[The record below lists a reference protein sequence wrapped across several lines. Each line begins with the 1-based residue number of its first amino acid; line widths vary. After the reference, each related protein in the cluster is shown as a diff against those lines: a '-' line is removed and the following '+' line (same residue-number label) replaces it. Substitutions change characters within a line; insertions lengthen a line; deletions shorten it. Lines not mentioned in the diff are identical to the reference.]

1 MQINTI
7 KRIKTYERDAGIPKQ
22 SETLTML
29 NNITYSPNLNNNS
42 LFEGKEFASRVNY
55 KKVMGNSTNFTGAFK
70 SYNDD
75 KQTIWGKKSDNDL
88 EGQKIRQTLE
98 RFGVSFSNE
107 GRELLESSNISV
119 DEFIERYSKVINRG
133 MPQEVGDYGL
143 MDQKSDHEE
152 QDNQTDTQ
160 KQEAFKPMQVTKKFK
175 TYDMQADE
183 KFKEFYKF
191 IKTEFDN
198 GESIFEILEKVA
210 NKKVDKT
217 V

>member
-1 MQINTI
+1 MQINT
-7 KRIKTYERDAGIPKQ
+7 IKTYERDAGIPKQ
-22 SETLTML
+22 SETLAML

-42 LFEGKEFASRVNY
+42 LFEGEEFASRVNY

-75 KQTIWGKKSDNDL
+75 KQTIWGKKSDDDL

-119 DEFIERYSKVINRG
+119 DEFIEKYSKVINRS

-143 MDQKSDHEE
+143 IDQKSDHEE

-210 NKKVDKT
+210 NTKVDKT

>member
-1 MQINTI
+1 
-7 KRIKTYERDAGIPKQ
+7 
-22 SETLTML
+22 ML

-70 SYNDD
+70 SNNDN

-119 DEFIERYSKVINRG
+119 DEFIERYSKVINRS
-133 MPQEVGDYGL
+133 MSQEIGDYGL
-143 MDQKSDHEE
+143 IDQKSDHEE

-217 V
+217 A

>member
-1 MQINTI
+1 
-7 KRIKTYERDAGIPKQ
+7 
-22 SETLTML
+22 ML

-75 KQTIWGKKSDNDL
+75 KQTIWGKTSDDDL

-119 DEFIERYSKVINRG
+119 DEFIERYSKVINRS

-143 MDQKSDHEE
+143 MDQKNDHEE
-152 QDNQTDTQ
+152 QNNQTDTQ

>member
-1 MQINTI
+1 
-7 KRIKTYERDAGIPKQ
+7 
-22 SETLTML
+22 ML
-29 NNITYSPNLNNNS
+29 NNITYSPNLNNDS

-75 KQTIWGKKSDNDL
+75 KQTIWGKTSDNDL

-119 DEFIERYSKVINRG
+119 DEFIERYSKVINSS
-133 MPQEVGDYGL
+133 MPQEIGDDRL

-160 KQEAFKPMQVTKKFK
+160 KQETFKPMQVTKKFK

-183 KFKEFYKF
+183 KFKAFYKF

>member
-1 MQINTI
+1 
-7 KRIKTYERDAGIPKQ
+7 
-22 SETLTML
+22 ML

-107 GRELLESSNISV
+107 GRKLLESSNISV
-119 DEFIERYSKVINRG
+119 DEFIERYSKVINRS

-143 MDQKSDHEE
+143 MDQKNDHEE
-152 QDNQTDTQ
+152 QNNQTDTQ

>member
-1 MQINTI
+1 
-7 KRIKTYERDAGIPKQ
+7 
-22 SETLTML
+22 ML

-42 LFEGKEFASRVNY
+42 LFEGKEFTSRVNY

-75 KQTIWGKKSDNDL
+75 KQTIWGKTSDNDL
-88 EGQKIRQTLE
+88 EGQKIRRTLE

-119 DEFIERYSKVINRG
+119 DEFIERYSKVINRS

-143 MDQKSDHEE
+143 MDQKNDHEE
-152 QDNQTDTQ
+152 QNNQTDTQ

>member
-1 MQINTI
+1 
-7 KRIKTYERDAGIPKQ
+7 
-22 SETLTML
+22 ML

-75 KQTIWGKKSDNDL
+75 KQTIWGKTSDNDL
-88 EGQKIRQTLE
+88 EGQKIRRTLE

-119 DEFIERYSKVINRG
+119 DEFIERYSKVINRS

-143 MDQKSDHEE
+143 MDQKNDHEE
-152 QDNQTDTQ
+152 QNNQTDTQ

-217 V
+217 A

>member
-22 SETLTML
+22 SETLAML

-75 KQTIWGKKSDNDL
+75 KQTIWGKTSDNDL

>member
-1 MQINTI
+1 MQINT
-7 KRIKTYERDAGIPKQ
+7 IKTYERDAGISKQ

-42 LFEGKEFASRVNY
+42 LFEGEEFASRVNY

-70 SYNDD
+70 SNNDD
-75 KQTIWGKKSDNDL
+75 KQTIWGKKSDDDL

-119 DEFIERYSKVINRG
+119 DEFIERYSKVINRS

-143 MDQKSDHEE
+143 IDQKSDHEE

-210 NKKVDKT
+210 NTKVDKT

>member
-1 MQINTI
+1 
-7 KRIKTYERDAGIPKQ
+7 
-22 SETLTML
+22 ML
-29 NNITYSPNLNNNS
+29 NNITYSPNLNNDS

-98 RFGVSFSNE
+98 RFGVSFSNK

-119 DEFIERYSKVINRG
+119 DEFIERYSKVINRS
-133 MPQEVGDYGL
+133 MSQEIGDYGL
-143 MDQKSDHEE
+143 IDQKSDHEE

-210 NKKVDKT
+210 NTKVDKT

>member
-1 MQINTI
+1 
-7 KRIKTYERDAGIPKQ
+7 
-22 SETLTML
+22 ML

-75 KQTIWGKKSDNDL
+75 KQTIWGKTSDNDL
-88 EGQKIRQTLE
+88 EGQKIRRTLE

-119 DEFIERYSKVINRG
+119 DEFIERYSKVINRS

-143 MDQKSDHEE
+143 MDQKNDHEE

-175 TYDMQADE
+175 TYDIQADE

-198 GESIFEILEKVA
+198 GKSIFEILEKVA

-217 V
+217 A

>member
-1 MQINTI
+1 
-7 KRIKTYERDAGIPKQ
+7 
-22 SETLTML
+22 ML

-42 LFEGKEFASRVNY
+42 LFEGEEFASRVNY

-75 KQTIWGKKSDNDL
+75 KQTIWGKTSDNDL

-119 DEFIERYSKVINRG
+119 DEFIERYSKVINRS

-143 MDQKSDHEE
+143 MDQKNDHEE
-152 QDNQTDTQ
+152 QNNQTDTQ

>member
-1 MQINTI
+1 
-7 KRIKTYERDAGIPKQ
+7 
-22 SETLTML
+22 ML
-29 NNITYSPNLNNNS
+29 NNITYSPNLNNDS

-70 SYNDD
+70 SNNDN
-75 KQTIWGKKSDNDL
+75 KQTIWGKKSDDDL

-119 DEFIERYSKVINRG
+119 DEFIERYSKVINRS
-133 MPQEVGDYGL
+133 MSQEIGDYGL
-143 MDQKSDHEE
+143 IDQKNDHEE

-217 V
+217 A

>member
-1 MQINTI
+1 MQINT
-7 KRIKTYERDAGIPKQ
+7 IKTYERDAGISKQ

-29 NNITYSPNLNNNS
+29 NNITYSPNLNNDS
-42 LFEGKEFASRVNY
+42 LFEGSRVNY
-55 KKVMGNSTNFTGAFK
+55 KKVMGNSTNFTGPFK
-70 SYNDD
+70 FYNDN
-75 KQTIWGKKSDNDL
+75 KKTIWGKTSDNDL
-88 EGQKIRQTLE
+88 EGQKIRQTLA
-98 RFGVSFSNE
+98 RFGLSFSNE

-119 DEFIERYSKVINRG
+119 DEFIERYSKVINSS
-133 MPQEVGDYGL
+133 MPQEIGDDRL

-160 KQEAFKPMQVTKKFK
+160 KQETFKPMQVT
-175 TYDMQADE
+175 
-183 KFKEFYKF
+183 

>member
-1 MQINTI
+1 
-7 KRIKTYERDAGIPKQ
+7 
-22 SETLTML
+22 ML

-75 KQTIWGKKSDNDL
+75 KQTIWGKTSDNDL
-88 EGQKIRQTLE
+88 EGQKIRRTLE

-119 DEFIERYSKVINRG
+119 DEFIERYSKVINRS

-143 MDQKSDHEE
+143 MDQKNDHEE
-152 QDNQTDTQ
+152 QNNQTDTQ

-198 GESIFEILEKVA
+198 GKSIFEILEKVA

-217 V
+217 A

>member
-1 MQINTI
+1 
-7 KRIKTYERDAGIPKQ
+7 
-22 SETLTML
+22 ML

-75 KQTIWGKKSDNDL
+75 KQTIWGKTSDNDL
-88 EGQKIRQTLE
+88 EGQKIRRTLE

-119 DEFIERYSKVINRG
+119 DECIERYSKVINRS

-143 MDQKSDHEE
+143 MDQKNDHEE
-152 QDNQTDTQ
+152 QNNQTDTQ

>member
-1 MQINTI
+1 
-7 KRIKTYERDAGIPKQ
+7 
-22 SETLTML
+22 ML
-29 NNITYSPNLNNNS
+29 NNITYSPNLNNDS

-70 SYNDD
+70 SNNDN
-75 KQTIWGKKSDNDL
+75 KKTIWGKTSNNDL

-119 DEFIERYSKVINRG
+119 DEFIERYSKVINRN
-133 MPQEVGDYGL
+133 MPQEIGDDGL

-217 V
+217 A

>member
-1 MQINTI
+1 
-7 KRIKTYERDAGIPKQ
+7 
-22 SETLTML
+22 ML
-29 NNITYSPNLNNNS
+29 NNITYSPNLNNDS

-70 SYNDD
+70 SNNDD
-75 KQTIWGKKSDNDL
+75 KQTIWGKTSDNDL

-119 DEFIERYSKVINRG
+119 DEFIERYSKVINSS
-133 MPQEVGDYGL
+133 MPQEIGDDRL
-143 MDQKSDHEE
+143 IDQKNDHEE
-152 QDNQTDTQ
+152 QNNQTDTQ
-160 KQEAFKPMQVTKKFK
+160 KQETFKPMQVTKKFK

>member
-1 MQINTI
+1 
-7 KRIKTYERDAGIPKQ
+7 
-22 SETLTML
+22 ML
-29 NNITYSPNLNNNS
+29 NNITYSPNFNNDS

-70 SYNDD
+70 SNNDN
-75 KQTIWGKKSDNDL
+75 KKTIWGKTSDNDL
-88 EGQKIRQTLE
+88 EGHKIRQTLE

-119 DEFIERYSKVINRG
+119 DEFIERYSKVINRS

-143 MDQKSDHEE
+143 MDQKNDHEE

-210 NKKVDKT
+210 NTKVDKT
-217 V
+217 A

>member
-22 SETLTML
+22 SETLAML

-119 DEFIERYSKVINRG
+119 DEFIERYSKVINRS

-143 MDQKSDHEE
+143 IDQKNDHEE

-210 NKKVDKT
+210 NTKVDKT
-217 V
+217 A

>member
-1 MQINTI
+1 
-7 KRIKTYERDAGIPKQ
+7 
-22 SETLTML
+22 ML
-29 NNITYSPNLNNNS
+29 NNITYSPNLNNDS

-70 SYNDD
+70 SNNDN
-75 KQTIWGKKSDNDL
+75 KQTIWGKTSDNDL
-88 EGQKIRQTLE
+88 EGQKIRRTLE

-119 DEFIERYSKVINRG
+119 DEFIERYSKVINRS

-143 MDQKSDHEE
+143 MDQKNDHEE
-152 QDNQTDTQ
+152 QNNQTDTQ

>member
-22 SETLTML
+22 SETLAML

-119 DEFIERYSKVINRG
+119 DEFIERYSKVINRS

-143 MDQKSDHEE
+143 IDQKNDHEE

-160 KQEAFKPMQVTKKFK
+160 KQETFKPMQVTKKFK

-217 V
+217 I

>member
-29 NNITYSPNLNNNS
+29 NNIAYSPNLNNNS

-119 DEFIERYSKVINRG
+119 DEFIEKYSKVINRS

-143 MDQKSDHEE
+143 IDQKSDHEE

-210 NKKVDKT
+210 NTKVDKT

>member
-1 MQINTI
+1 
-7 KRIKTYERDAGIPKQ
+7 
-22 SETLTML
+22 ML

-42 LFEGKEFASRVNY
+42 LFEGEEFASRVNY

-70 SYNDD
+70 SNNDD
-75 KQTIWGKKSDNDL
+75 KQTIWGKTSDNDL
-88 EGQKIRQTLE
+88 EGQKIRRTLE

-119 DEFIERYSKVINRG
+119 DEFIERYSKVINRS

-143 MDQKSDHEE
+143 MDQKNDHEE
-152 QDNQTDTQ
+152 QNNQTDTQ

-210 NKKVDKT
+210 NTKVDKT

>member
-1 MQINTI
+1 
-7 KRIKTYERDAGIPKQ
+7 
-22 SETLTML
+22 ML
-29 NNITYSPNLNNNS
+29 NNITYSPNLNNDS

-70 SYNDD
+70 SNNDN
-75 KQTIWGKKSDNDL
+75 KKTIWGKKSDDDL

-119 DEFIERYSKVINRG
+119 DEFIERYSKVINRS
-133 MPQEVGDYGL
+133 MPQEIGDYGL
-143 MDQKSDHEE
+143 IDQKNDHEE

-175 TYDMQADE
+175 TYDIQADE

-198 GESIFEILEKVA
+198 GKSIFEILEKVA

-217 V
+217 A

>member
-1 MQINTI
+1 
-7 KRIKTYERDAGIPKQ
+7 
-22 SETLTML
+22 ML

-70 SYNDD
+70 SNNDN
-75 KQTIWGKKSDNDL
+75 KKTIWGKTSDNDL
-88 EGQKIRQTLE
+88 EGHKIRQTLE

-119 DEFIERYSKVINRG
+119 DEFIERYSKVINRS

-143 MDQKSDHEE
+143 MDQKNDHEE
-152 QDNQTDTQ
+152 QNNQTDTQ

>member
-119 DEFIERYSKVINRG
+119 DEFIEKYSKVINRS

-143 MDQKSDHEE
+143 IDQKSDHEE

>member
-1 MQINTI
+1 
-7 KRIKTYERDAGIPKQ
+7 
-22 SETLTML
+22 ML
-29 NNITYSPNLNNNS
+29 NNITYSPNLNNDS

-75 KQTIWGKKSDNDL
+75 KQTIWGKKSDDDL

-119 DEFIERYSKVINRG
+119 DEFIERYSKVINRS

-143 MDQKSDHEE
+143 MDQKNDHEE

-217 V
+217 A

>member
-1 MQINTI
+1 
-7 KRIKTYERDAGIPKQ
+7 
-22 SETLTML
+22 ML
-29 NNITYSPNLNNNS
+29 NNITYSPNLNNDS

-70 SYNDD
+70 SNNDN
-75 KQTIWGKKSDNDL
+75 KQTIWGKKSDDDL

-119 DEFIERYSKVINRG
+119 DEFIERYSRVINRS
-133 MPQEVGDYGL
+133 MSQEIGDYGL
-143 MDQKSDHEE
+143 MDQKNDHEE
-152 QDNQTDTQ
+152 QNNQTDTQ

>member
-22 SETLTML
+22 SETLAML

-70 SYNDD
+70 SNNDN

>member
-22 SETLTML
+22 SETLAML

-75 KQTIWGKKSDNDL
+75 KQTIWGKTSDNDL
-88 EGQKIRQTLE
+88 EGQKIRRTLE

-119 DEFIERYSKVINRG
+119 DEFIERYSKVINRS

-143 MDQKSDHEE
+143 MDQKNDHEE
-152 QDNQTDTQ
+152 QNNQTDTQ

-198 GESIFEILEKVA
+198 GESIFKILEKIA
-210 NKKVDKT
+210 NKKVDKIA
-217 V
+217 

>member
-22 SETLTML
+22 SETLAML

-75 KQTIWGKKSDNDL
+75 KQTIWGKTSDNDL
-88 EGQKIRQTLE
+88 EGQKIRRTLE

-119 DEFIERYSKVINRG
+119 DEFIERYSKVINRS

-143 MDQKSDHEE
+143 MDQKNDHEE

-160 KQEAFKPMQVTKKFK
+160 KQETFKPMQVTKKFK

>member
-1 MQINTI
+1 
-7 KRIKTYERDAGIPKQ
+7 
-22 SETLTML
+22 ML

-70 SYNDD
+70 SNNDD
-75 KQTIWGKKSDNDL
+75 KQTIWGKKSDDDL
-88 EGQKIRQTLE
+88 EGQKIRRTLE

-119 DEFIERYSKVINRG
+119 DEFIERYSKVINRS

-143 MDQKSDHEE
+143 MDQKNDHEE
-152 QDNQTDTQ
+152 QNNQTDTQ

-210 NKKVDKT
+210 NTKVDKT
-217 V
+217 A

>member
-1 MQINTI
+1 
-7 KRIKTYERDAGIPKQ
+7 
-22 SETLTML
+22 ML

-42 LFEGKEFASRVNY
+42 LFEGEEFASRVNY

-70 SYNDD
+70 SNNDN
-75 KQTIWGKKSDNDL
+75 KKTIWGKKSDDDL

-119 DEFIERYSKVINRG
+119 DEFIERYSKVINRS
-133 MPQEVGDYGL
+133 MPQEIGDDGL
-143 MDQKSDHEE
+143 IDQKNDHEE

-175 TYDMQADE
+175 TYDIQADE

-198 GESIFEILEKVA
+198 AKSIFEILEKVA

-217 V
+217 A

>member
-1 MQINTI
+1 
-7 KRIKTYERDAGIPKQ
+7 
-22 SETLTML
+22 ML
-29 NNITYSPNLNNNS
+29 NNIAYSPNLNNNS

-75 KQTIWGKKSDNDL
+75 KQTIWGKTSDNDL
-88 EGQKIRQTLE
+88 EGQKIRRTLE

-119 DEFIERYSKVINRG
+119 DEFIERYSKVINSS
-133 MPQEVGDYGL
+133 MPQEIGDDRL

-160 KQEAFKPMQVTKKFK
+160 KQETFKPMQVTKKFK

-183 KFKEFYKF
+183 KFKAFYKF

-210 NKKVDKT
+210 NKKVDKIA
-217 V
+217 

>member
-1 MQINTI
+1 
-7 KRIKTYERDAGIPKQ
+7 
-22 SETLTML
+22 ML

-42 LFEGKEFASRVNY
+42 LFEGEEFASRVNY

-70 SYNDD
+70 SNNDD
-75 KQTIWGKKSDNDL
+75 KQTIWGKKSDDDL

-119 DEFIERYSKVINRG
+119 DEFIERYSKVINRS

-143 MDQKSDHEE
+143 IDQKNDHEE

-160 KQEAFKPMQVTKKFK
+160 KQETFKPMQVTKKFK

-217 V
+217 A

>member
-1 MQINTI
+1 
-7 KRIKTYERDAGIPKQ
+7 
-22 SETLTML
+22 ML
-29 NNITYSPNLNNNS
+29 NNITYSPNLNNDS

-70 SYNDD
+70 SNNDN
-75 KQTIWGKKSDNDL
+75 KKTIWGKTSDNDL

-119 DEFIERYSKVINRG
+119 DEFIERYSKVINRS
-133 MPQEVGDYGL
+133 MPQEIGDYGL
-143 MDQKSDHEE
+143 IDQKNDHEE

-217 V
+217 A

>member
-1 MQINTI
+1 
-7 KRIKTYERDAGIPKQ
+7 
-22 SETLTML
+22 ML

-70 SYNDD
+70 SNNDD
-75 KQTIWGKKSDNDL
+75 KQTIWGKKSDDDL

-119 DEFIERYSKVINRG
+119 DEFIERYSKVINRS

-143 MDQKSDHEE
+143 MDQKNDHEE
-152 QDNQTDTQ
+152 QNNQTDTQ

-217 V
+217 I

>member
-1 MQINTI
+1 
-7 KRIKTYERDAGIPKQ
+7 
-22 SETLTML
+22 ML
-29 NNITYSPNLNNNS
+29 NNITYSPNLNNDS

-55 KKVMGNSTNFTGAFK
+55 KKVMGNGTNFTGAFK
-70 SYNDD
+70 SNNDD
-75 KQTIWGKKSDNDL
+75 KQTIWGKKSDDDL

-119 DEFIERYSKVINRG
+119 DEFIERYSKVINRS

-143 MDQKSDHEE
+143 IDQKSDHEE

-160 KQEAFKPMQVTKKFK
+160 KQETFKPMQVTKKFK

-217 V
+217 A